1 MIYKIQG
8 TIHFRS
14 DDGLV
19 WLDDDSNVA
28 LTATTSRLL
37 KFLLDH
43 RERVV
48 YRDEILEKVWDAHGL
63 RTSSHSLNKYI
74 SDLRAV
80 FRNMGCTEEVIVTV
94 PKIGFRVSESIA
106 IEIIDRPENDARSLN
121 GVGSHIESGVEESRE
136 SKAGNQQNR
145 SSSSVIKNV
154 SYACLALLTLTL
166 LFVGF
171 KNDFFHLHFWAEKDD
186 IYYLGDIDT
195 CPVRS
200 FSSVPVEHRKQLI
213 DLARQLIAKEGM
225 RCSDNSV
232 FYFSVSESVLKGN
245 EGRGFLAHCIYS
257 NAKKDNFY
265 SCENYYRA
273 DYAITQ

>member
-80 FRNMGCTEEVIVTV
+80 FRNMGCPEEVIVTV
-94 PKIGFRVSESIA
+94 PKIGFRVSESIL
-106 IEIIDRPENDARSLN
+106 IEIVDNSTPA
-121 GVGSHIESGVEESRE
+121 VGSESNTGNDDLLGNSSEDKGKFKSSKGV
-136 SKAGNQQNR
+136 
-145 SSSSVIKNV
+145 VKNA
-154 SYACLALLTLTL
+154 SYAFLALCTLVL
-166 LFVGF
+166 LLLSV
-171 KNDFFHLHFWAEKDD
+171 KSDFYRQLFSADQDEV
-186 IYYLGDIDT
+186 YYLGDIDS

-200 FSSVPVEHRKQLI
+200 FSAIPGEQKQKMM
-213 DLARQLIAKEGM
+213 DLAQQLVAKQGM
-225 RCSDNSV
+225 HCSGNGV
-232 FYFSVSESVLKGN
+232 FYFSVSESVLKGY
-245 EGRGFLAHCIYS
+245 EGRGFLAHCLYS
-257 NAKKDNFY
+257 NAKKKYFY
-265 SCENYYRA
+265 SCENYYRP
-273 DYAITQ
+273 DYEITK